1 MPSPPS
7 TIPDDAFHEEA
18 ITVADLDSPEGP
30 EFDPQYLLVQSAFG
44 LHVKPGNDGDEGLR
58 SENDI
63 VDLVRRL
70 LGRRKSVELHFEF

>member
-1 MPSPPS
+1 MPSPTS
-7 TIPDDAFHEEA
+7 HIPDDAFHEEA
-18 ITVADLDSPEGP
+18 ITAADLDSPEGP

-44 LHVKPGNDGDEGLR
+44 LHVKPGRDRDEGLR

-70 LGRRKSVELHFEF
+70 LDRRKSVDLHFEF

>member
-1 MPSPPS
+1 MPSPTS
-7 TIPDDAFHEEA
+7 TILDEAFHEEG
-18 ITVADLDSPEGP
+18 ITAADLGQEGP
-30 EFDPQYLLVQSAFG
+30 EFDSQYLLIQSAFG

-70 LGRRKSVELHFEF
+70 LDTRKSVDLHFEF